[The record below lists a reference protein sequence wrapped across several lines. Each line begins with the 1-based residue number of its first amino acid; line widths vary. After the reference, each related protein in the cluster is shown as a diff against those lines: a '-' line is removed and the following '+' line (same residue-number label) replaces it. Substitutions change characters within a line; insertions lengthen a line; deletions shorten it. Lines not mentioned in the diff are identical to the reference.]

1 MPQPTTPD
9 PSRSPQPHAYYRL
22 QIAAIA
28 LLVAGTVV
36 YHILEKWSWVDSLYF
51 STVALTTVG
60 FGDLT
65 PTSDAAK
72 LFTVGY
78 LLSGVTILVT
88 YLNARLERRSH
99 R

>member
-9 PSRSPQPHAYYRL
+9 PSPSAKSLGYNRL
-22 QIAAIA
+22 RIAALV
-28 LLVAGTVV
+28 LLVTGTIV
-36 YHILEKWSWVDSLYF
+36 YHLLENWSWVDSLYF

-72 LFTVGY
+72 LFTVVY
-78 LLSGVTILVT
+78 LLSGVTILVSF
-88 YLNARLERRSH
+88 LNARLARRGQ